1 MSAPSSIH
9 DKIIETL
16 RDGIR
21 GGIYKS
27 RLPSETQIAR
37 RFGCARKTA
46 VRAMEQLAW
55 EGIVVRR
62 RGKGSF
68 VSHDF
73 RRGSCVVGLIVMS
86 YSEMFPSVCR
96 EVSRLCQDAG
106 HALMLGQIV
115 AGSPEERVR
124 QAKSLAEKFADQG
137 VMGVIFQPVGFLPD
151 ADQLSADVVGIF
163 SRKGIPVVLIDGDIV
178 PIPERSGCDTVEI
191 DNFEAGYRL
200 ARHVLERRPK
210 GRIVFC
216 TRSYGPHSGNL
227 RWHGVRSAAS
237 DMGGAADLLLCEPDD
252 SFAIRRM
259 LRSRRTAAIICGY
272 DAIAVKV
279 AAVLKGLELRIP
291 DDILLAAF
299 DDVGLASAMTPSLT
313 TIHQPCEH
321 LSKMA
326 FNTLMRRIAEPSAP
340 ISRTLLTA
348 PLVIRE
354 STMQRA
360 KGRKGIK

>member
-1 MSAPSSIH
+1 M
-9 DKIIETL
+9 
-16 RDGIR
+16 
-21 GGIYKS
+21 
-27 RLPSETQIAR
+27 
-37 RFGCARKTA
+37 
-46 VRAMEQLAW
+46 
-55 EGIVVRR
+55 
-62 RGKGSF
+62 
-68 VSHDF
+68 
-73 RRGSCVVGLIVMS
+73 
-86 YSEMFPSVCR
+86 
-96 EVSRLCQDAG
+96 
-106 HALMLGQIV
+106 
-115 AGSPEERVR
+115 
-124 QAKSLAEKFADQG
+124 
-137 VMGVIFQPVGFLPD
+137 
-151 ADQLSADVVGIF
+151 
-163 SRKGIPVVLIDGDIV
+163 VLIDGDIV

-252 SFAIRRM
+252 SSAIRRM